1 MTGFLPRRP
10 APPKYKKMIDN
21 LAAAITS
28 PPFNLSRG
36 ANYLRS
42 WNAGTLSMTQPLDCL
57 ELKSSSTAA
66 PSTRPAAA
74 RAAMSFE
81 PEQSEV
87 RVSSGNDMEA
97 EPSNMKMMV
106 INEMASAL
114 HNNGSTWVHA
124 IRESYRMFEQL
135 PVQLQAKLGSQ
146 ATMSCDEE
154 KDDADV
160 PLEAELDR
168 DV

>member
-1 MTGFLPRRP
+1 
-10 APPKYKKMIDN
+10 
-21 LAAAITS
+21 
-28 PPFNLSRG
+28 
-36 ANYLRS
+36 
-42 WNAGTLSMTQPLDCL
+42 
-57 ELKSSSTAA
+57 
-66 PSTRPAAA
+66 
-74 RAAMSFE
+74 MSFE